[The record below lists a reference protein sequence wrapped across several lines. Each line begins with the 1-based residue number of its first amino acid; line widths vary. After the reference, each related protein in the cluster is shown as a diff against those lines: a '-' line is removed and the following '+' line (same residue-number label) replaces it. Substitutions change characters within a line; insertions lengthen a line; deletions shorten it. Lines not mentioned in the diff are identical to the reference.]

1 MWTGAIYSSPR
12 SSTRSGQPAGAYTF
26 AIRVWPS
33 VDSHSR
39 PAHSVSGDA
48 ACVVYMWSP
57 RARELLACGFL
68 EARDKKPQV
77 TFVERITITGMPSLP
92 EGYKFTDWMR

>member
-1 MWTGAIYSSPR
+1 
-12 SSTRSGQPAGAYTF
+12 
-26 AIRVWPS
+26 
-33 VDSHSR
+33 
-39 PAHSVSGDA
+39 
-48 ACVVYMWSP
+48 MWSP

-77 TFVERITITGMPSLP
+77 TFVERVTIAGMPSLP